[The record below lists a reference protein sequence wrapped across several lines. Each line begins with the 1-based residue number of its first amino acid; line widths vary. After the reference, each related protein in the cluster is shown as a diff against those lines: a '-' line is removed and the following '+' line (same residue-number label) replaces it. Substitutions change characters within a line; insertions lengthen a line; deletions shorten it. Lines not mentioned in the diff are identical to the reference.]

1 MLCFGAL
8 FLIVSLTYVRGEEDV
23 RNSTDNIAKKVK
35 LSETSFFNN
44 ELPTNWTKSDELII
58 INQSAFF
65 NESELNIKTPLLN
78 SPYTK
83 YFEINVSEINNPLD
97 GEFLVRGFNSDK
109 SKLLEEISIPVNEVG
124 LFTKRFS
131 YDYIYI
137 DQIEF
142 VYKGSA
148 TTLSVAYL
156 GVFSLQ

>member
-65 NESELNIKTPLLN
+65 NER
-78 SPYTK
+78 
-83 YFEINVSEINNPLD
+83 D
-97 GEFLVRGFNSDK
+97 RK
-109 SKLLEEISIPVNEVG
+109 SVV
-124 LFTKRFS
+124 
-131 YDYIYI
+131 
-137 DQIEF
+137 
-142 VYKGSA
+142 
-148 TTLSVAYL
+148 
-156 GVFSLQ
+156 